1 MLYVFLSFIFPFWL
15 ISDII
20 LSNFCHLGYNNL
32 TKKYK
37 QKRKIPIL
45 YKSSLKKN
53 YNSIKNVN
61 LINKLFKNTDSIQL
75 DTGFVRKIS
84 FNLA

>member
-37 QKRKIPIL
+37 QKRKNSYSIQKQSKEKLQL
-45 YKSSLKKN
+45 YKKCKSDKQT
-53 YNSIKNVN
+53 I
-61 LINKLFKNTDSIQL
+61 
-75 DTGFVRKIS
+75 
-84 FNLA
+84 